1 MIIIIYYLY
10 IAQNTC
16 GYDLKRYLSS
26 ALFIC
31 DLRLHGQNISSGK
44 HDILWFAGD
53 PRCVS
58 VYYSYLRE
66 YVLVTKR
73 VFFKTISAD

>member
-1 MIIIIYYLY
+1 MIMIIIIYYLY

-44 HDILWFAGD
+44 HDILWFARETLD
-53 PRCVS
+53 AFQSITLIYENMCW
-58 VYYSYLRE
+58 LRKE
-66 YVLVTKR
+66 
-73 VFFKTISAD
+73 FFLRQ